1 VEMMKE
7 EMDFMGQVRVKDVTG
22 AQREIVE
29 IMRELDEQG
38 VINLSGAG
46 EGEDGYVS

>member
-1 VEMMKE
+1 MMRE
-7 EMDFMGQVRVKDVTG
+7 EMDYMGQVKLKDVTG

-38 VINLSGAG
+38 TISLSGSG
-46 EGEDGYVS
+46 DNEYVS